1 MLLSSEGTEGGARI
15 KGGYLGNI
23 LHIDLTAGNSYVEE
37 YDEDFALKYIGGR
50 GFGAK
55 IVMDNLKEGVKPL
68 DPENIIVIAPGVLS
82 GLYLPSSGKTSFVSI
97 SPLTGIYADSNMG
110 GMFGVEIRQAG
121 YDALV
126 IHGRAKEFSYI
137 WIDDD
142 TIEIRDASK
151 YKGMKSTETE
161 RELKEDLRDEAVK
174 VATIGPAGENLVKF
188 ACVNSDW
195 SRNAGRT
202 GMGAIFGSKNV
213 KAIAVRG
220 TKDLPVYD
228 MDKLVELSDKAYKS
242 LHEHPM
248 MKFWQEEGLMSVI
261 DYANTLGI
269 IPTHNFSDAHFE
281 DADKI
286 NGEVMTTRH
295 KIGDSACYS
304 CPMACGNICLVK
316 SGKYAGTV
324 TEGPEYESAA
334 MLGSNVGINDFSAVL
349 RGNYL
354 CDELGIDTITSGSMV
369 ATVIEGYER
378 GLLSL
383 EDVDGIALSWG
394 DDSSIM
400 LMLEKIANR
409 DGIGDVLAEGPYGVI
424 EKFPQLEPIISHVKG
439 MDQSAY
445 DGRVGVTMALAYATS
460 DIGAHHARAWTIA
473 KELEVGADWTLEEKI
488 DLVIYHQTVRPLF
501 DMLGVCRL
509 PWIELGF
516 DENTYADFYAAA
528 TGVKVTLDD
537 LLEKSRS
544 LYNLTRAINMR
555 MGVTRADDHPPE
567 RTFNDPIKTGPHAG
581 EHMDREFFERML
593 DIYYERRGWDTGGRP
608 SDEQLRE
615 CGALELL
622 NNR

>member
-1 MLLSSEGTEGGARI
+1 MSDSARI
-15 KGGYLGNI
+15 KGGYTGRI
-23 LHIDLTAGNSYVEE
+23 LHIDLTNERSHVEE
-37 YDEDFALKYIGGR
+37 VDEDFALQYIGGR

-55 IVMDNLKEGVKPL
+55 IVMDNLREGVKPL

-82 GLYLPSSGKTSFVSI
+82 GLYVPASGKTSFVSI

-126 IHGRAKEFSYI
+126 IHGRAQSFSYI

-142 TIEIRDASK
+142 EVQVRDAAGYRGK
-151 YKGMKSTETE
+151 MSTETE
-161 RELKEDLRDEAVK
+161 RELKEDLRDEEVK
-174 VATIGPAGENLVKF
+174 VAAIGPAGENLVKF
-188 ACVNSDW
+188 ACVNSEW

-202 GMGAIFGSKNV
+202 GMGAIFGSKNI

-220 TKDLPVYD
+220 TKDLPVHD
-228 MDKLVELSDKAYKS
+228 LDKLVELSDRAYTT
-242 LHEHPM
+242 LHNHPL
-248 MKFWQEEGLMSVI
+248 MKFWQEQGLMSVI
-261 DYANTLGI
+261 DYANTLGF

-286 NGEVMTTRH
+286 NGEVMVSRY

-316 SGKYAGTV
+316 TGKYAGTV

-334 MLGSNVGINDFSAVL
+334 MLGSNVGISEFDAVL

-354 CDELGIDTITSGSMV
+354 CDELGMDTITSGSLI
-369 ATVIEGYER
+369 ATLIEGYER

-383 EDVDGIALSWG
+383 EDLDGIALRWG

-400 LMLEKIANR
+400 QLLEKIANR
-409 DGIGDVLAEGPYGVI
+409 DGIGDVLADGVYGVI
-424 EKFPQLEPIISHVKG
+424 EKFPQLKPIISHVKG
-439 MDQSAY
+439 LDQSAY
-445 DGRVGVTMALAYATS
+445 DSRVGVTMALAYATS
-460 DIGAHHARAWTIA
+460 DIGAHHARAWTIG
-473 KELEVGADWTLEEKI
+473 KELEMGADWTLDEKI
-488 DLVIYHQTVRPLF
+488 DLVIYHQTIRPLF

-516 DENTYADFYAAA
+516 DENTYAEFYTAA
-528 TGVKVTLDD
+528 TGVEVTLDE
-537 LLEKSRS
+537 LLERS
-544 LYNLTRAINMR
+544 NAIYNLTRAINMR
-555 MGVTRADDHPPE
+555 LGVTRKDDKPPE

-581 EHMDREFFERML
+581 ECLDRELFDRML
-593 DIYYERRGWDTGGRP
+593 DIYYDHRGWDKEGRP
-608 SDEQLRE
+608 SDKQLHE
-615 CGALELL
+615 CGAL
-622 NNR
+622 

>member
-1 MLLSSEGTEGGARI
+1 MTDGGMI

-23 LHIDLTAGNSYVEE
+23 LHIDLTEKKFWLEE
-37 YDEDFALKYIGGR
+37 VSEDFALKYIGGR

-55 IVMDNLKEGVKPL
+55 IVMDYLHEDMDPL
-68 DPENIIVIAPGVLS
+68 GPDNILVIAPGVLS
-82 GLYLPSSGKTSFVSI
+82 GLYVPAAGKTSFVSI

-110 GMFGVEIRQAG
+110 GMFGVEMRQAG

-126 IHGRAKEFSYI
+126 IHGRAPEFSYI

-142 TIEIRDASK
+142 QVQIRDASK
-151 YKGMKSTETE
+151 YRGKMSTSTE
-161 RELKEDLRDEAVK
+161 RELKEDLQDEEIK
-174 VATIGPAGENLVKF
+174 VATIGPAGENLVRF
-188 ACVNSDW
+188 ACVNSEW

-202 GMGAIFGSKNV
+202 GMGAILGSKNI

-220 TKDLPVYD
+220 TKDLPTYD
-228 MDKLVELSDKAYKS
+228 LDKLIKLSDRAYKT

-269 IPTHNFSDAHFE
+269 IPTRNFSDAHFE
-281 DADKI
+281 YADRI
-286 NGEVMTTRH
+286 NGEVMTSRY

-354 CDELGIDTITSGSMV
+354 CDELGMDTISSGSLV
-369 ATVIEGYER
+369 ATFIEGYER

-400 LMLEKIANR
+400 MLLEKIANR
-409 DGIGDVLAEGPYGVI
+409 DGIGDVLAEGAKGVI
-424 EKFPQLEPIISHVKG
+424 EKFPHLEPLISHVKG

-445 DGRVGVTMALAYATS
+445 DGRVGVTMALAYSTS

-473 KELEVGADWTLEEKI
+473 KELEVGANWTLEEKI

-516 DENTYADFYAAA
+516 DENTYAEFYTAA
-528 TGVKVTLDD
+528 TGVEVTLDD
-537 LLEKSRS
+537 LLEKSKNI
-544 LYNLTRAINMR
+544 YNLTRAINMR

-581 EHMDREFFERML
+581 EHMDRNLFEQL
-593 DIYYERRGWDTGGRP
+593 LEIYYQRRGWDKDGRP
-608 SDEQLRE
+608 SEEQLHE
-615 CGALELL
+615 CGVL
-622 NNR
+622 

>member
-1 MLLSSEGTEGGARI
+1 MTDGGKI

-23 LHIDLTAGNSYVEE
+23 LHIDLTDRKFWLEDVG
-37 YDEDFALKYIGGR
+37 EDFALKYIGGR

-55 IVMDNLKEGVKPL
+55 IVLDNLREGLDPL
-68 DPENIIVIAPGVLS
+68 GPENIIVIAPGVLS
-82 GLYLPSSGKTSFVSI
+82 GLYVPASGKTSFVSI

-126 IHGRAKEFSYI
+126 IHGRASEFSYI

-142 TIEIRDASK
+142 EVQIRDASK
-151 YKGMKSTETE
+151 YRGKMSTETE
-161 RELKEDLRDEAVK
+161 RELKEDLQDEEIK
-174 VATIGPAGENLVKF
+174 VATIGPAGENLVRF
-188 ACVNSDW
+188 ACVNSEW

-228 MDKLVELSDKAYKS
+228 MEKLVELSDRAYKT
-242 LHEHPM
+242 LHDHPM

-269 IPTHNFSDAHFE
+269 IPTRNFSDSHFE
-281 DADKI
+281 DADRI
-286 NGEVMTTRH
+286 NGEVMTSRY

-354 CDELGIDTITSGSMV
+354 CDDLGMDTISSGSLV

-378 GLLSL
+378 GLLNL

-400 LMLEKIANR
+400 MLLEKIAKR
-409 DGIGDVLAEGPYGVI
+409 EGIGDVLAEGAIGVI
-424 EKFPQLEPIISHVKG
+424 DKFPQLEPLISHVKG

-516 DENTYADFYAAA
+516 DENAYAEFYSAA
-528 TGVKVTLDD
+528 TGVEVTLDD
-537 LLEKSRS
+537 LLKRS
-544 LYNLTRAINMR
+544 NAIYNLTREVNLR
-555 MGVTRADDHPPE
+555 LGVTRADDRPPE

-581 EHMDREFFERML
+581 EHMDRNLFEQL
-593 DIYYERRGWDTGGRP
+593 LEIYYKRRGWDKDGRP
-608 SDEQLRE
+608 SEEQLHE
-615 CGALELL
+615 CGAL
-622 NNR
+622 

>member
-1 MLLSSEGTEGGARI
+1 MTDGGMI

-23 LHIDLTAGNSYVEE
+23 LHIGLTEKKFWLEE
-37 YDEDFALKYIGGR
+37 VSEDFALKYIGGR

-55 IVMDNLKEGVKPL
+55 IVMDNLHEGMDPL
-68 DPENIIVIAPGVLS
+68 GPENILVIAPGVLS
-82 GLYLPSSGKTSFVSI
+82 GLYVPAAGKTSFVSI

-126 IHGRAKEFSYI
+126 IHGRAPEFSYI

-142 TIEIRDASK
+142 QVQIRDASK
-151 YKGMKSTETE
+151 YRGKMSTSTE
-161 RELKEDLRDEAVK
+161 RELKEDLQDEEIK
-174 VATIGPAGENLVKF
+174 VATIGPAGENLVRF
-188 ACVNSDW
+188 ACVNSEW

-202 GMGAIFGSKNV
+202 GMGAILGSKNI

-220 TKDLPVYD
+220 TKDLPTYD
-228 MDKLVELSDKAYKS
+228 LDKLVKISDRAYET
-242 LHEHPM
+242 LNGHPM

-269 IPTHNFSDAHFE
+269 IPTRNFSDAHFE
-281 DADKI
+281 YADRI
-286 NGEVMTTRH
+286 NGEVMTSRY

-354 CDELGIDTITSGSMV
+354 CDELGMDTISSGSLV

-400 LMLEKIANR
+400 MLLEKIANR
-409 DGIGDVLAEGPYGVI
+409 EGIGDVLAEGAKGVI
-424 EKFPQLEPIISHVKG
+424 EKFPHLEPLISHVKG

-445 DGRVGVTMALAYATS
+445 DGRVGVTMALAYSTS

-473 KELEVGADWTLEEKI
+473 KELEVGANWTLEEKI

-516 DENTYADFYAAA
+516 DENTYAEFYTAA
-528 TGVKVTLDD
+528 TGVEVTLDD
-537 LLEKSRS
+537 LLEKSKNI
-544 LYNLTRAINMR
+544 YNLTRAINMR
-555 MGVTRADDHPPE
+555 MGVTRTDDHPPE

-581 EHMDREFFERML
+581 EHMDRNLFEQL
-593 DIYYERRGWDTGGRP
+593 LEIYYQRRGWDKDGRP
-608 SDEQLRE
+608 SEEQLHE
-615 CGALELL
+615 CGVL
-622 NNR
+622 